1 MYSPSTNE
9 DKTPQ
14 ASSRRTWTQQQ
25 TLSVHVVFYIQ
36 SEMDDTGLS
45 SHVKKEDNY
54 QVYLSRCIEIN
65 DIYFIARCEIQV
77 NWQRKM
83 KHSAFFNN

>member
-36 SEMDDTGLS
+36 SEMDDKELS
-45 SHVKKEDNY
+45 SRVKKKTTTKY
-54 QVYLSRCIEIN
+54 IYLDALRSML
-65 DIYFIARCEIQV
+65 FISLPGVRY
-77 NWQRKM
+77 K
-83 KHSAFFNN
+83 